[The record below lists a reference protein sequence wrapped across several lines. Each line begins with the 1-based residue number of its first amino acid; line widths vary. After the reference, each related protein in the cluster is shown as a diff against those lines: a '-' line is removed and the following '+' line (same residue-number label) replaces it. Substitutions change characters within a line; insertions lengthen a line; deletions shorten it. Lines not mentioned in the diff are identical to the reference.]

1 MRVQIENWMEYVYE
15 KPVSFSLHTV
25 RLYPRT
31 GQSVVTHKQETRINI
46 ESDIQ
51 YRRDLFDNLVATCF
65 FPRPSDNLKVAVQL
79 EVELWPRNPFHFIV
93 ANYAAQLPFTYPE
106 AERSFL
112 APFLAIPP
120 EEDAATEEIW
130 RLDAQQDTVSALVN
144 LVQTLHREIEYVV
157 RDTGEALPPA
167 QVVESR
173 IGACRDTAL
182 LCATIVRKTG
192 LAARLVS
199 GFLCEFQVDIK
210 DRRADSGLHAWVE
223 IYLPGAGWVG
233 VDPTN
238 GTFCDHRFIATAV
251 GPRTTDIA
259 PISGSYYGNER
270 VPAQFDSR
278 LDLSLMTEPD
288 LSKIAAHVEQT
299 LREEEIVLTMGGEPT
314 FIPEKPDGDEWHF
327 AAVSPRKLQYAY
339 DFAERVA
346 SEVWPG
352 ALILYTPGKLYPGE
366 LDPRWALQVLTG
378 PLALPVTKM
387 GAGGRTD
394 EKWLRQLRDRLV
406 SRLHCEDR
414 WLKAVDPKAKRRP
427 VWVLPLDK
435 PADEWRAEKWNLNR
449 PQLIAAEGPAGLR
462 LPLHL
467 LPESLTKR
475 ALVLESQADSL
486 HIFLPPLSASATA
499 ELVAVLAE
507 LVQGQM
513 AIRWQGHLPVD
524 LPESWSRIAFT
535 ADPGVLEVNVPACRT
550 WLDYHRWLE
559 RLENIGQ
566 SLGLRTIREGVI
578 ENGTGGG
585 HHILFGGPTLAENP
599 FFSRPAWLA
608 SILRF
613 WQHHPALSYLFTGA
627 YVGAASQAPRADES
641 TLELLNLELAYHQ
654 LEALAAGDTR
664 HEIHEILRHLH
675 TDIAG
680 NTHRAEISVD
690 KFWSSPTGLL
700 GLIEFRAVETF
711 PRVEWSSAVTLLFR
725 ALLVYLLKRP
735 FTEPLKTWGNDL
747 HDRCLLPTELW
758 SDLTGIL
765 TELAQW
771 GFGFEPKIFREI
783 WEWRFPR
790 MLEFAGL
797 SVRRALEAWPL
808 LAESPITGGSTSR
821 FVDTSLRRLEFS
833 GTTEFRHHYQIF
845 VNGREITFRSLSARE
860 YAVGVRYRHCH
871 FYPSLHPRLPV
882 QVPLNLVL
890 VDRDSGDPVRQYILQ
905 ADQAEFAQGEVQSF
919 VPGPIAEAMFPGAFT
934 IDLRLSENS
943 ELADQ
948 RGS

>member
-1 MRVQIENWMEYVYE
+1 MRVQIENWIEYAYE

-31 GQSVVTHKQETRINI
+31 GLSVVTHKQETRINI

-65 FPRPSDNLKVAVQL
+65 FPCPSADLKVAVQL
-79 EVELWPRNPFHFIV
+79 EVELWPRNPFHFIL
-93 ANYAAQLPFTYPE
+93 ANYATHLPFTYSE

-112 APFLAIPP
+112 GPFLAIPP

-130 RLDAQQDTVSALVN
+130 QLKAQQDTVGALVN
-144 LVQTLHREIEYVV
+144 LVQTLHREIEYVT

-167 QVVESR
+167 KLLESR
-173 IGACRDTAL
+173 TGACRDTAL
-182 LCATIVRKTG
+182 LCATIIRKMG

-199 GFLCEFQVDIK
+199 GFLCEFQIDIK
-210 DRRADSGLHAWVE
+210 DRRADSGLHSWVE

-238 GTFCDHRFIATAV
+238 GNFCDHRFIATAV

-270 VPAQFDSR
+270 VPAKFDSR

-299 LREEEIVLTMGGEPT
+299 LCEEGVVLTMGGEPT
-314 FIPEKPDGDEWHF
+314 FIPEKPDSDEWHF
-327 AAVSPRKLQYAY
+327 TAVGPRKLRYAY
-339 DFAERVA
+339 DFAERIA
-346 SEVWPG
+346 TDVWPG

-378 PLALPVTKM
+378 PFVLSETATR
-387 GAGGRTD
+387 GRTKPD
-394 EKWLRQLRDRLV
+394 EKWLRQVRDRLV
-406 SRLHCEDR
+406 ARLHCEDR
-414 WLKAVDPKAKRRP
+414 WLKAVDPTVKRRV

-435 PADEWRAEKWNLNR
+435 REDHWLTEKWNLNR
-449 PQLIAAEGPAGLR
+449 LQLIAAEGPAGLR
-462 LPLHL
+462 LPLNL
-467 LPESLTKR
+467 LSESLTKR
-475 ALVLESQADSL
+475 ALVLERQGDSL
-486 HIFLPPLSASATA
+486 HIFLPPLPASATA
-499 ELVAVLAE
+499 ELIAVLAE
-507 LVQGQM
+507 LIQGQI
-513 AIRWQGHLPVD
+513 AIRWQGYLPVD
-524 LPESWSRIAFT
+524 LPENWSRIAFT
-535 ADPGVLEVNVPACRT
+535 ADPGVLEVNVPACRS
-550 WLDYHRWLE
+550 WVDYQQWLE
-559 RLENIGQ
+559 RLESIGHR
-566 SLGLRTIREGVI
+566 LGLRTIRAGVT

-585 HHILFGGPTLAENP
+585 HHLLFGGLTLEENP
-599 FFSRPAWLA
+599 FFTRPAWLA

-613 WQHHPALSYLFTGA
+613 WQHHPALSYLFTGP

-641 TLELLNLELAYHQ
+641 CLEPLNLELAYQQ
-654 LEALAAGDTR
+654 LEALPAGDVR
-664 HEIHEILRHLH
+664 QEIHEILRHLH
-675 TDIAG
+675 TDISG

-690 KFWSSPTGLL
+690 KFWTPPTGLL
-700 GLIEFRAVETF
+700 GLIEFRALETF
-711 PRVEWSSAVTLLFR
+711 PRLEWSNAVTLLFR
-725 ALLVYLLKRP
+725 TLLVYLLKRP
-735 FTEPLKTWGNDL
+735 FTERLKTWGNDL

-758 SDLTGIL
+758 SELTGVL

-797 SVRRALEAWPL
+797 TVRRALEAWPL
-808 LAESPITGGSTSR
+808 LAESPIAGGSTSR

-833 GTTEFRHHYQIF
+833 GSTEFRHRYRIF
-845 VNGREITFRSLSARE
+845 VNGREISFRSLSPRE
-860 YAVGVRYRHCH
+860 YVVALRYRHCH
-871 FYPSLHPRLPV
+871 FYPSLHPTLPV
-882 QVPLNLVL
+882 QVPLTLVL
-890 VDRDSGDPVRQYILQ
+890 VDRESGDPVQQYTLQ
-905 ADQAEFAQGEVQSF
+905 GDQAEFTQAEVQSF
-919 VPGPIAEAMFPGAFT
+919 VAGPIGEAMFPGAFT

-943 ELADQ
+943 QIGHQD
-948 RGS
+948 